1 MDSKNVE
8 SKNAI
13 ETENLTKIYQGDI
26 RAVDDVTLSVQPGE
40 IFGLLGPNG
49 AGKTTIIKMIVT
61 LAHYTSG
68 KLRVFGIDASKSPET
83 VRDMLGYVPQ
93 SISVDTDLTGY
104 ENLLIFS
111 KLSYV
116 DKKERSGRIKNA
128 LEYMGLTD
136 RAQGSCQALQRRY
149 DA

>member
-1 MDSKNVE
+1 
-8 SKNAI
+8 
-13 ETENLTKIYQGDI
+13 
-26 RAVDDVTLSVQPGE
+26 
-40 IFGLLGPNG
+40 
-49 AGKTTIIKMIVT
+49 MIVT

-136 RAQGSCQALQRRY
+136 RVRICQALQRRY